1 MRSSVWLRALQA
13 QAGRVSWQP
22 SRTFAVEVEE
32 QLSGDIV
39 RALVDGVTDLGALAD
54 NIPAHGLT
62 ITLFQTDE
70 LVLSCAGTHPLAHH
84 RRIDFKDWLVHD
96 FVGLSCGSSLL
107 ALISR
112 AAKQAGLPMRLRVAT
127 RADRRRMTV
136 TNGYERGPARA
147 AVALWRLYFE
157 TGHRHGDSLID
168 RTTGSC
174 RLPRHSQGAI
184 GWKSADNPR
193 PADFA
198 CASSATRAAS
208 FE

>member
-1 MRSSVWLRALQA
+1 MSPKRADGEVRSSVSLRALQA
-13 QAGRVSWQP
+13 QARRVSWQP

-70 LVLSCAGTHPLAHH
+70 LVLLCAGTHPLAHH
-84 RRIDFKDWLVHD
+84 RRIDLKDCLVHD

-107 ALISR
+107 ASTSR
-112 AAKQAGLPMRLRVAT
+112 AAKQAGLPMRLRVAS

-136 TNGYERGPARA
+136 TNGYEGGARKSGCRPMA
-147 AVALWRLYFE
+147 ALL
-157 TGHRHGDSLID
+157 
-168 RTTGSC
+168 
-174 RLPRHSQGAI
+174 
-184 GWKSADNPR
+184 
-193 PADFA
+193 
-198 CASSATRAAS
+198 
-208 FE
+208 